1 MKTPAIVAFLSLVS
15 AATAATTNVTD
26 GIRYFANPAAAYYPD
41 SSNITNL
48 AARSC
53 TKLRVI
59 NGRIYVGMGD
69 YTYNTGPTPIV
80 SVSPQTGEI
89 FQRTGGTY
97 YAGTDAIDDFFVF
110 GGRIYIPGLDPR
122 EGDSHYG
129 HFFRG
134 ELDESSW
141 YNRKYIPK
149 GVANSQSSDV
159 YLYTH
164 CWDLAS
170 FAGRLHFV
178 GYGIASSSASSFG
191 TDFTDTCPD
200 FKYGERETS
209 VQRLADGTWTYRS
222 LTTAQRRIFGF
233 LQVGTAL
240 YAFPN
245 ITYGPGCDYSTIHDD
260 YMGNEVIP
268 PYLWRYSSADN
279 KFTAETN
286 TWSRI
291 LPSTTFDDALYV
303 ERGSGSYSGNSFVS
317 TPLIVEKTLTASSG
331 RSYFIATLR
340 YNPLGMYL
348 AELSP
353 DDGKLSSRKI
363 DFGEATWP
371 TDLIESEG
379 KVYALCFSFDPN
391 STTNIINKV
400 FESSDDGVTFT
411 EKYRFSHRQFARTLV
426 RHGDSFYFAFG
437 TFAVSFWD
445 KATHP
450 AAANYEFTM
459 EHNGE
464 IVKLDVSSSEPI
476 DDPDPQPVAGN
487 WTYNPVAA
495 TVSDGV
501 WTFKVS
507 SVSEDGLTLG
517 TCQVWPEQK
526 STLNLS
532 KPITDGS
539 GHSYAIAVLG
549 SLFGSSTNSWKS
561 ATTTNGLTLAELI
574 LPQTGLTR
582 IGNGAFG
589 GCTALTNIVNFLPD
603 SVTSLGQ
610 ACFYKVPAKCDLYA
624 LGVAGTFDRCC
635 FNGSGVTSVHFGK
648 DVKTI
653 GNGANGQGAFQ
664 GCGNITNIVFH
675 PEGSGITI
683 TKSAFAVS
691 ATLKAPLVLY
701 GVTSVGESAFSSMK
715 FSSVTFDTGITTINT
730 KDAFKNNTLLGE
742 VHFLGAPPTTWSAD
756 YNRSSQTV
764 TTFVPYES
772 RQQWWP
778 YANGYDPDLTDAQKE
793 ELIKETGT
801 TFSSTYATSPDR
813 RPLLLAGAPSNPDPD
828 PNPNPNPGQLRLV
841 APEDGA
847 VYDTIPWQVRTFL
860 DNPELRSEYPDDD
873 IIAAQDTDGNHYVLN
888 AWMTNLLAQA
898 SATGSG
904 SPFKWSCEG
913 GTLCDIAVEYSE
925 DEAFTSPIVERYAS
939 DGATATRPRFLKTG
953 TAYWWRVRGTLN
965 GEAVVSDVR
974 TFTTQADAPRL
985 IGVPAFNCR
994 DFGGGTNADGIVVRQ
1009 GLVIRGKCP
1018 PARVNAEIGENKRVA
1033 TAEYYRE
1040 FFINKLG
1047 IRTDLDFRSVSEAQ
1061 EHQQQYGE
1069 IETSEIGINHVFYP
1083 ITPYHLSLAS
1093 NREPIRDMF
1102 RMLAEGTN
1110 YPVYC
1115 HCAVGSDRTGTFG
1128 VLLDGLLGR
1137 TDEHI
1142 YNNYELPSFD
1152 PGLARLR
1159 YCRKGSEM
1167 FASLEPRQDGHHMR
1181 DVVVDYLLRLGLT
1194 RDELKA
1200 IRRAF
1205 LVFDGP
1211 DDYIDNFTSP
1221 KAVYDS
1227 AARRLTFY
1235 CDSDDHTGE
1244 GLVVYKTSDGNASW
1258 YGKAA
1263 TNAQQVV
1270 FDPSF
1275 AKFHPAACSQWF
1287 QDMSS
1292 LTNISG
1298 MAYLDTS
1305 RATAFQNMFRG
1316 CKKLPSIDFSHFD
1329 TRKVAGMQSMFYDC
1343 AKLTTLD
1350 LSSFDTRSLT
1360 VTGMM
1365 FYNCSALK
1373 TIYVG
1378 WGFSVAKVKG
1388 SNGDNMFRKASKL
1401 KGGCG
1406 TACDGN
1412 NNIGA
1417 SYAHI
1422 DAAGNPGYFTLA
1434 PGVGPLDPADVPQPV
1449 FSGSGTSAPRLDAQ
1463 GRFVAA
1469 IGNAVAGGRYRV
1481 YATTSLSEPFEPVG
1495 EAVSATADGVL
1506 EFVVE
1511 TNGAPSLFVTIKAE

>member
-1 MKTPAIVAFLSLVS
+1 V
-15 AATAATTNVTD
+15 
-26 GIRYFANPAAAYYPD
+26 
-41 SSNITNL
+41 
-48 AARSC
+48 
-53 TKLRVI
+53 
-59 NGRIYVGMGD
+59 
-69 YTYNTGPTPIV
+69 
-80 SVSPQTGEI
+80 
-89 FQRTGGTY
+89 
-97 YAGTDAIDDFFVF
+97 
-110 GGRIYIPGLDPR
+110 
-122 EGDSHYG
+122 
-129 HFFRG
+129 
-134 ELDESSW
+134 
-141 YNRKYIPK
+141 
-149 GVANSQSSDV
+149 
-159 YLYTH
+159 
-164 CWDLAS
+164 
-170 FAGRLHFV
+170 
-178 GYGIASSSASSFG
+178 
-191 TDFTDTCPD
+191 
-200 FKYGERETS
+200 
-209 VQRLADGTWTYRS
+209 
-222 LTTAQRRIFGF
+222 
-233 LQVGTAL
+233 
-240 YAFPN
+240 
-245 ITYGPGCDYSTIHDD
+245 
-260 YMGNEVIP
+260 
-268 PYLWRYSSADN
+268 
-279 KFTAETN
+279 
-286 TWSRI
+286 
-291 LPSTTFDDALYV
+291 
-303 ERGSGSYSGNSFVS
+303 
-317 TPLIVEKTLTASSG
+317 
-331 RSYFIATLR
+331 
-340 YNPLGMYL
+340 
-348 AELSP
+348 
-353 DDGKLSSRKI
+353 
-363 DFGEATWP
+363 
-371 TDLIESEG
+371 
-379 KVYALCFSFDPN
+379 
-391 STTNIINKV
+391 
-400 FESSDDGVTFT
+400 
-411 EKYRFSHRQFARTLV
+411 
-426 RHGDSFYFAFG
+426 
-437 TFAVSFWD
+437 
-445 KATHP
+445 
-450 AAANYEFTM
+450 NY
-459 EHNGE
+459 
-464 IVKLDVSSSEPI
+464 
-476 DDPDPQPVAGN
+476 
-487 WTYNPVAA
+487 
-495 TVSDGV
+495 
-501 WTFKVS
+501 
-507 SVSEDGLTLG
+507 
-517 TCQVWPEQK
+517 
-526 STLNLS
+526 
-532 KPITDGS
+532 
-539 GHSYAIAVLG
+539 
-549 SLFGSSTNSWKS
+549 
-561 ATTTNGLTLAELI
+561 
-574 LPQTGLTR
+574 
-582 IGNGAFG
+582 
-589 GCTALTNIVNFLPD
+589 LPD
-603 SVTSLGQ
+603 SVAS
-610 ACFYKVPAKCDLYA
+610 
-624 LGVAGTFDRCC
+624 
-635 FNGSGVTSVHFGK
+635 
-648 DVKTI
+648 I
-653 GNGANGQGAFQ
+653 GNSAFAFCGAKQDLFLRGFSGSTGRGIFYSCGIKSITFGPGFKGIGDTSNKMASFQ
-664 GCGNITNIVFH
+664 GCSSITNVVFD
-675 PEGSGITI
+675 PAGSGI
-683 TKSAFAVS
+683 SLAANAFQCKP
-691 ATLKAPLVLY
+691 TLKQPLVLY
-701 GVTSVGESAFSSMK
+701 GVTSVASSAFSNWKIPSIT
-715 FSSVTFDTGITTINT
+715 FADGIQSIGTLSGVT
-730 KDAFKNNTLLGE
+730 TLTN
-742 VHFLGAPPTTWSAD
+742 VCFLGAPPSSQIGTWAD
-756 YNRSSQTV
+756 YSQGTAWV
-764 TTFVPYES
+764 PTSVPYEF
-772 RQQWWP
+772 RQQWWS
-778 YANGYDPDLTDAQKE
+778 YAEGYSPDLSDAQKE

-801 TFSSTYATSPDR
+801 TFSSTYATTPSK
-813 RPLLLAGAPSNPDPD
+813 RPLLLTGVPSNPDPD
-828 PNPNPNPGQLRLV
+828 PEPDPNPGQLRLV

-847 VYDTIPWQVRTFL
+847 VYDTIPWQVRTFF

-925 DEAFTSPIVERYAS
+925 DAAFTSPIVERYVS

-974 TFTTQADAPRL
+974 RFTTRVDAPRL

-994 DFGGGTNADGIVVRQ
+994 DFGGGTNADGVVVRQ

-1040 FFINKLG
+1040 FFRNKLG

-1083 ITPYHLSLAS
+1083 ITPYHLSLAA

-1244 GLVVYKTSDGNASW
+1244 GLVVYKTNDGNASW

-1412 NNIGA
+1412 NNNGA

-1463 GRFVAA
+1463 GRVVAA